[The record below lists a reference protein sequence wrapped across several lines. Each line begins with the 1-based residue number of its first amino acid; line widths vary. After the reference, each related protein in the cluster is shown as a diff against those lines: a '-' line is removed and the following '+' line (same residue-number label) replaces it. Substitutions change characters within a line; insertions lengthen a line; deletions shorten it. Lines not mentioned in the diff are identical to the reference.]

1 MQIMPT
7 TSKSLLSLTD
17 TYFLGADFS
26 GSAGDSFAEALAHQ
40 QDARNAVANGESH
53 SVEVALETAEVTP
66 LAQAP
71 YNLSSTDNGVTY
83 TADEVFFTQQELEEL
98 ESDLLKEGAPAES
111 LEELRKLAEQPGGSS
126 LGEVMA
132 ALQNMRDYPT
142 LSEDE
147 RNTLKSLANKLDPS
161 GDLYS
166 DIRGYLNNRNGE
178 AALDALVTA
187 MDNLQGNSAMFTAK
201 EMGVLAKS
209 MGLSDESTQQLLSQ
223 FGNKTSINLTK
234 EGLSSF
240 LTPAKSDFT
249 VDDARQEKL
258 KAALEKTL
266 GPLLQEAR
274 DRMEAEKSAYELSSR
289 KSEHKKVYIEKTVME
304 TVNSNLEGAR
314 GSQMEGQLEKAMTK
328 GDALDGAKDVIKD
341 VSLKE
346 DAQAPKDGLGKE
358 LLGKEASTKEQ
369 GQEFARDFT
378 DGKNDQR
385 QDAWGQVLDKTT
397 VRTESA
403 SAAASASK
411 NITTPVIGIGGVAAT
426 SAQLAQNMANTQAQK
441 AHLATQAAQQV
452 ERALLTAAKD
462 GTKSLELQLHPA
474 ELGTLNI
481 TLTARNGEVSALI
494 RSERSETAEALQ
506 KQMDLIRS
514 QLEEQGV
521 KVDKIE
527 VRQGGQENSASY
539 DNWNDQQQ
547 SKARQEENAQKELME
562 RLRNLGKVRNDNT
575 NINGTTLERNMQ
587 GMSSSAGN
595 AAQSLYIVA

>member
-7 TSKSLLSLTD
+7 TSKSLMSLTD

-26 GSAGDSFAEALAHQ
+26 GSAGDSFAEALSRQ
-40 QDARNAVANGESH
+40 QEARDAVASGESH
-53 SVEVALETAEVTP
+53 SVEVALDAIPQVTP
-66 LAQAP
+66 LEQAP
-71 YNLSSTDNGVTY
+71 YNLTSDNGVTY
-83 TADEVFFTQQELEEL
+83 TADEVFFTQTELKELEE
-98 ESDLLKEGAPAES
+98 DLRKEGAPAES
-111 LEELRKLAEQPGGSS
+111 LEELSKLAEQPDGSS

-142 LSEDE
+142 LSDTE
-147 RNTLKSLANKLDPS
+147 RNTLKALSNKIDPS

-178 AALDALVTA
+178 AALDAMVKA
-187 MDNLQGNSAMFTAK
+187 MDNLNGNSTMFTAK

-240 LTPAKSDFT
+240 LTPAKSEFS
-249 VDDARQEKL
+249 VDSARKEKL
-258 KAALEKTL
+258 NAALEKTL

-274 DRMEAEKSAYELSSR
+274 DRMEAEKSAFELSTR
-289 KSEHKKVYIEKTVME
+289 KSEHKKVYIEQTVME
-304 TVNSNLEGAR
+304 NVHNNLEGAR
-314 GSQMEGQLEKAMTK
+314 GSQMEDLQAKLR
-328 GDALDGAKDVIKD
+328 GDGLNDVAKDATQN
-341 VSLKE
+341 LKE
-346 DAQAPKDGLGKE
+346 DTQAPKDGLGKDV
-358 LLGKEASTKEQ
+358 LGKDASTKEQ
-369 GQEFARDFT
+369 SQEFSRDFSE
-378 DGKNDQR
+378 GKNDQR
-385 QDAWGQVLDKTT
+385 QDAWGQLLDKTT

-403 SAAASASK
+403 AAASASK

-426 SAQLAQNMANTQAQK
+426 SAQLAQNLANTQAQAQK
-441 AHLATQAAQQV
+441 AHLASQAAQQV
-452 ERALLTAAKD
+452 EKALLTAARD
-462 GTKSLELQLHPA
+462 GSKSLELQLHPA

-481 TLTARNGEVSALI
+481 TLTARNGEVSAII

-506 KQMDLIRS
+506 KQMEQIRA
-514 QLEEQGV
+514 QLEDQGV

-527 VRQGGQENSASY
+527 VRQGGQENSAHY
-539 DNWNDQQQ
+539 DSFTDQQQ